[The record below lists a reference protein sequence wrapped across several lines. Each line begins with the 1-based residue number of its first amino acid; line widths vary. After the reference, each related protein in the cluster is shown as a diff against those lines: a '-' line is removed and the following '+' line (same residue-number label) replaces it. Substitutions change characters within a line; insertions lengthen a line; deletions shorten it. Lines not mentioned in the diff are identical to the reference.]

1 MQIYFFFNYLVT
13 IPIIRLPFTAHTKP
27 RKTLSIQ
34 HKTTDFPDFIAY
46 KQRNAYICSIKEP
59 VMEILTRQHYA
70 DMVDSWIGKG
80 NIIALVGSRRVGKS
94 YILKDFIQ
102 RHSKD
107 EDINIIYVDKEKRD
121 FRNIKT
127 NEDLDAWIEE
137 RFIPGRHNCIL
148 IDEVQQIDGFEKSV
162 CSWYT
167 EDRTDVLI
175 TGSNSDLLSGE
186 LATLLSG
193 RHVEIRVHPLTYMEF
208 LQFHNLKNSDD
219 SLMTYLNYGGLPG
232 LKAIGLGNEDQVW
245 AYLASVFNTIMLK
258 DIIERYDIRNIP
270 FLNNLIAFYADTTG
284 KLTSANSISKYMKS
298 QDEKVS
304 SNLIL
309 LYRMFYSEAFLIDVV
324 SRYDIH
330 GKRIFES
337 NEKIYWDDIGLR
349 NLKAEGNM
357 DSYIEK
363 VIENAVYKQLCFLG
377 YEVKVGVLNAGEV
390 DFVCTKAGTT
400 VYIQASYIVTDD
412 STRRR
417 EFGPLEKIRDNH
429 PKYVISATPL
439 LNRRNEDGIIHLSL
453 RKFLTEG
460 L

>member
-1 MQIYFFFNYLVT
+1 
-13 IPIIRLPFTAHTKP
+13 
-27 RKTLSIQ
+27 
-34 HKTTDFPDFIAY
+34 
-46 KQRNAYICSIKEP
+46 
-59 VMEILTRQHYA
+59 MEILTRQHYA
-70 DMVDSWIGKG
+70 DIVDSWIGKG

-102 RHSKD
+102 RHSRD
-107 EDINIIYVDKEKRD
+107 ENSNIIYVDKEKKN
-121 FRNIKT
+121 FKSIK
-127 NEDLDAWIEE
+127 NKDDLDTWIEE
-137 RFIPGRHNCIL
+137 RFVPGKHNYIL
-148 IDEVQQIDGFEKSV
+148 IDEVQEIESFEDSV
-162 CSWYT
+162 CSWYS
-167 EDRTDVLI
+167 EDDTDVLI

-186 LATLLSG
+186 LATRLSG

-208 LQFHNLKNSDD
+208 LQFHNLPDSDE

-232 LKAIGLGNEDQVW
+232 LRTVGLDNEEQVW
-245 AYLASVFNTIMLK
+245 DYLASVFNTIMLK

-298 QDEKVS
+298 QNKKVS

-309 LYRMFYSEAFLIDVV
+309 LYRSFYSEAFLIDVV

-330 GKRIFES
+330 GKKIFES

-349 NLKAEGNM
+349 NLKASGGM

-363 VIENAVYKQLCFLG
+363 VIENAVYKQLSFLG
-377 YEVKVGVLNAGEV
+377 YDIKVGVLNAGEV
-390 DFVCTKAGTT
+390 DFVCTKSEQTIY
-400 VYIQASYIVTDD
+400 VQASYIIAEDT
-412 STRRR
+412 TRER
-417 EFGPLEKIRDNH
+417 EFGPLEKIRDNY
-429 PKYVISATPL
+429 PKYVISATPYL
-439 LNRRNEDGIIHLSL
+439 TQRNENGIIHLSL

>member
-1 MQIYFFFNYLVT
+1 
-13 IPIIRLPFTAHTKP
+13 
-27 RKTLSIQ
+27 
-34 HKTTDFPDFIAY
+34 
-46 KQRNAYICSIKEP
+46 
-59 VMEILTRQHYA
+59 MEILTRQHYA
-70 DMVDSWIGKG
+70 DIVDSWIGKG

-102 RHSKD
+102 RHSRD
-107 EDINIIYVDKEKRD
+107 ENSNIIYVDKEKKN
-121 FRNIKT
+121 FKSIK
-127 NEDLDAWIEE
+127 NKDDLDTWIEE
-137 RFIPGRHNCIL
+137 RFVPGKHNYIL
-148 IDEVQQIDGFEKSV
+148 IDEVQEIESFEDSV
-162 CSWYT
+162 CSWYS
-167 EDRTDVLI
+167 EDDTDVLI

-186 LATLLSG
+186 LATRLSG

-208 LQFHNLKNSDD
+208 LQFHNLPDSDE

-232 LKAIGLGNEDQVW
+232 LRTVGLDNEEQVW

-298 QDEKVS
+298 QNENVS

-309 LYRMFYSEAFLIDVV
+309 LYRSFYSEAFLIDVI

-330 GKRIFES
+330 GKKIFES

-349 NLKAEGNM
+349 NLKASGGM

-363 VIENAVYKQLCFLG
+363 VIENAVYKQLSFLG
-377 YEVKVGVLNAGEV
+377 YDIKVGVLNAGEV
-390 DFVCTKAGTT
+390 DFVCTKSGQTIY
-400 VYIQASYIVTDD
+400 VQASYIIAEDT
-412 STRRR
+412 TRER
-417 EFGPLEKIRDNH
+417 EFGPLEKIRDNY
-429 PKYVISATPL
+429 PKYVISATPYL
-439 LNRRNEDGIIHLSL
+439 TQRNENGIIHLSL

>member
-1 MQIYFFFNYLVT
+1 MQ
-13 IPIIRLPFTAHTKP
+13 
-27 RKTLSIQ
+27 
-34 HKTTDFPDFIAY
+34 
-46 KQRNAYICSIKEP
+46 
-59 VMEILTRQHYA
+59 ILTRQHYA
-70 DMVDSWIGKG
+70 DIVDSWIGKG

-102 RHSKD
+102 RHSRD
-107 EDINIIYVDKEKRD
+107 ENSNIIYVDKEKKN
-121 FRNIKT
+121 FKSIK
-127 NEDLDAWIEE
+127 NKDDLDTWIEE
-137 RFIPGRHNCIL
+137 RFVPGKHNYIL
-148 IDEVQQIDGFEKSV
+148 IDEVQEIESFEDSV
-162 CSWYT
+162 CSWYS
-167 EDRTDVLI
+167 EDDTDVLI

-186 LATLLSG
+186 LATRLSG

-208 LQFHNLKNSDD
+208 LQFHNLPDSDE

-232 LKAIGLGNEDQVW
+232 LRTVGLDNEEQVW

-298 QDEKVS
+298 QNEKVS

-309 LYRMFYSEAFLIDVV
+309 LYRSFYSEAFLIDVV

-330 GKRIFES
+330 GKKIFES

-349 NLKAEGNM
+349 NLKASGGM

-363 VIENAVYKQLCFLG
+363 VIENAVYKQLSYLG
-377 YEVKVGVLNAGEV
+377 FDIKVGVLNAGEV
-390 DFVCTKAGTT
+390 DFVCTKSEQTIY
-400 VYIQASYIVTDD
+400 VQASYIIAEDT
-412 STRRR
+412 TRER
-417 EFGPLEKIRDNH
+417 EFGPLEKIRDNY
-429 PKYVISATPL
+429 PKYVISATPYL
-439 LNRRNEDGIIHLSL
+439 TQRNENGIIHLSL

>member
-1 MQIYFFFNYLVT
+1 M
-13 IPIIRLPFTAHTKP
+13 
-27 RKTLSIQ
+27 
-34 HKTTDFPDFIAY
+34 D
-46 KQRNAYICSIKEP
+46 
-59 VMEILTRQHYA
+59 ILTRQHYA
-70 DMVDSWIGKG
+70 DIVDSWIGKG

-102 RHSKD
+102 RHSRD
-107 EDINIIYVDKEKRD
+107 ENSNIIYVDKEKKN
-121 FRNIKT
+121 FKSIK
-127 NEDLDAWIEE
+127 NKDDLDTWIEE
-137 RFIPGRHNCIL
+137 RFVPGKHNYIL
-148 IDEVQQIDGFEKSV
+148 IDEVQEIESFEDSV
-162 CSWYT
+162 CSWYS
-167 EDRTDVLI
+167 EDDTDVLI
-175 TGSNSDLLSGE
+175 TGSNSELLSGE
-186 LATLLSG
+186 LATRLSG

-208 LQFHNLKNSDD
+208 LQFHNLPDSDE

-232 LKAIGLGNEDQVW
+232 LRTVGLDNEEQVW

-298 QDEKVS
+298 QNVNVS

-309 LYRMFYSEAFLIDVV
+309 LYRSFYSEAFLIDVV

-330 GKRIFES
+330 GKKLFES

-349 NLKAEGNM
+349 NLKASGGM

-363 VIENAVYKQLCFLG
+363 VIENAVYKQLSFLG
-377 YEVKVGVLNAGEV
+377 YDIKVGVLNAGEV
-390 DFVCTKAGTT
+390 DFVCTKSGQTIY
-400 VYIQASYIVTDD
+400 VQASYIIAEDT
-412 STRRR
+412 TRKR
-417 EFGPLEKIRDNH
+417 EFGPLEKIRDNY
-429 PKYVISATPL
+429 PKYVISATPYL
-439 LNRRNEDGIIHLSL
+439 TQRNENGIIHLSL

>member
-1 MQIYFFFNYLVT
+1 
-13 IPIIRLPFTAHTKP
+13 
-27 RKTLSIQ
+27 
-34 HKTTDFPDFIAY
+34 
-46 KQRNAYICSIKEP
+46 
-59 VMEILTRQHYA
+59 MEILTRQHYA
-70 DMVDSWIGKG
+70 DIVDSWIGKG

-102 RHSKD
+102 RHSRD
-107 EDINIIYVDKEKRD
+107 ENSNIIYVDKEKKN
-121 FRNIKT
+121 FKSIK
-127 NEDLDAWIEE
+127 NKDDLDTWIEE
-137 RFIPGRHNCIL
+137 RFVPGKHNYIL
-148 IDEVQQIDGFEKSV
+148 IDEVQEIESFEDSV
-162 CSWYT
+162 CSWYS
-167 EDRTDVLI
+167 EDDTDVLI

-186 LATLLSG
+186 LATRLSG

-208 LQFHNLKNSDD
+208 LQFHNLPDSDE

-232 LKAIGLGNEDQVW
+232 LRTVGLDNEEQVW

-298 QDEKVS
+298 QNENVS

-309 LYRMFYSEAFLIDVV
+309 LYRSFYSEAFLIDVI

-330 GKRIFES
+330 GKKIFES
-337 NEKIYWDDIGLR
+337 NEKIYWDDLGLR
-349 NLKAEGNM
+349 NLKSSGSM

-363 VIENAVYKQLCFLG
+363 VIENAVYKQLSFLG
-377 YEVKVGVLNAGEV
+377 YDIKVGVLNAGEV
-390 DFVCTKAGTT
+390 DFVCKKTGQTIY
-400 VYIQASYIVTDD
+400 VQASYIIAEDT
-412 STRRR
+412 TRER
-417 EFGPLEKIRDNH
+417 EFGPLEKIRDNY
-429 PKYVISATPL
+429 PKYVISATPYL
-439 LNRRNEDGIIHLSL
+439 TKRNDNGIIHLSL

>member
-1 MQIYFFFNYLVT
+1 
-13 IPIIRLPFTAHTKP
+13 
-27 RKTLSIQ
+27 
-34 HKTTDFPDFIAY
+34 
-46 KQRNAYICSIKEP
+46 
-59 VMEILTRQHYA
+59 MEILTRQHYA
-70 DMVDSWIGKG
+70 DIVDSWIGKG

-102 RHSKD
+102 RHSRD
-107 EDINIIYVDKEKRD
+107 ENSNIIYVDKEKKN
-121 FRNIKT
+121 FKSIK
-127 NEDLDAWIEE
+127 NKDDLDTWVEE
-137 RFIPGRHNCIL
+137 RFVPGKHNYIL
-148 IDEVQQIDGFEKSV
+148 IDEVQEIESFEDSV
-162 CSWYT
+162 CSWYS
-167 EDRTDVLI
+167 EDDIDVLI

-186 LATLLSG
+186 LATRLSG

-208 LQFHNLKNSDD
+208 LQFHNLPDSDE

-232 LKAIGLGNEDQVW
+232 LRIVGLDNEEQVW

-298 QDEKVS
+298 QNEKVS

-309 LYRMFYSEAFLIDVV
+309 LYRSFYSEAFLIDVV

-330 GKRIFES
+330 GKKIFES

-349 NLKAEGNM
+349 NLKASGGM

-363 VIENAVYKQLCFLG
+363 VIENAVYKQLSYLG
-377 YEVKVGVLNAGEV
+377 FDIKVGVLNAGEV
-390 DFVCTKAGTT
+390 DFVCTKSGQTIYVQT
-400 VYIQASYIVTDD
+400 SYIIAEDT
-412 STRRR
+412 TRER
-417 EFGPLEKIRDNH
+417 EFGPLEKIRDNY
-429 PKYVISATPL
+429 PKYVISATPYL
-439 LNRRNEDGIIHLSL
+439 TQRNENGIIHLSL

>member
-1 MQIYFFFNYLVT
+1 
-13 IPIIRLPFTAHTKP
+13 
-27 RKTLSIQ
+27 
-34 HKTTDFPDFIAY
+34 
-46 KQRNAYICSIKEP
+46 
-59 VMEILTRQHYA
+59 MEILTRQHYA
-70 DMVDSWIGKG
+70 DIVDSWIGKG

-102 RHSKD
+102 RHSRD
-107 EDINIIYVDKEKRD
+107 ENSNIIYVDKEKKN
-121 FRNIKT
+121 FKSIK
-127 NEDLDAWIEE
+127 NKDDLDTWIEE
-137 RFIPGRHNCIL
+137 RFVPGKHNYIL
-148 IDEVQQIDGFEKSV
+148 IDEVQEIESFEDSV
-162 CSWYT
+162 CSWYS
-167 EDRTDVLI
+167 EDDTDVLI

-186 LATLLSG
+186 LATRLSG

-208 LQFHNLKNSDD
+208 LQFHNLPDSDE

-232 LKAIGLGNEDQVW
+232 LRTVGLDNEEQVW
-245 AYLASVFNTIMLK
+245 AYIASVFNTIMLK

-298 QDEKVS
+298 QNENVS

-309 LYRMFYSEAFLIDVV
+309 LYRSFYSEAFLIDVV

-330 GKRIFES
+330 GKKIFES

-349 NLKAEGNM
+349 NLKASGGM

-363 VIENAVYKQLCFLG
+363 VIENAVYKQLSFLG
-377 YEVKVGVLNAGEV
+377 YDIKVGVLNAGEV
-390 DFVCTKAGTT
+390 DFVCTKSGQTIY
-400 VYIQASYIVTDD
+400 VQASYIIAEDT
-412 STRRR
+412 TRER
-417 EFGPLEKIRDNH
+417 EFGPLEKIRDNY
-429 PKYVISATPL
+429 PKYVISATPYL
-439 LNRRNEDGIIHLSL
+439 TKRNENGIIHLSL